1 MSPES
6 GFDPASARADMVERQ
21 LRARGIT
28 DERVLAAMGRVPR
41 ERFVAP
47 ELREQAYED
56 GALPIG
62 HGQTIS
68 QPWVVAAI
76 CQALALTGSE
86 RVLDVGA
93 GSGYSSAVLAELA
106 REVLAVEL
114 IEALARRARRV
125 LAELGYGNVE
135 VREGDA
141 SAGVPGE
148 GPFDAIAV
156 HAAAPRVPAG
166 LIAQLRPGGRLV
178 APIASRGADLLTVFR
193 RVDEGGDRA
202 ELERQVIAPC
212 RFVPLRGAGG
222 YNG

>member
-1 MSPES
+1 LSPDNA
-6 GFDPASARADMVERQ
+6 FDPARARAYMVQRQ

-28 DERVLAAMGRVPR
+28 DERVLAAMGSVPR
-41 ERFVAP
+41 ERFVAS

-56 GALPIG
+56 GALAIG

-76 CQALALTGSE
+76 CQGLELTGTE

-114 IEALARRARRV
+114 IGALARRARRV
-125 LAELGYGNVE
+125 LAELGYENVE

-148 GPFDAIAV
+148 EPFDAIAV

-166 LIAQLRPGGRLV
+166 LVAQLRPGGRLV
-178 APIASRGADLLTVFR
+178 VPIASDGADMLTAFR
-193 RVDEGGDRA
+193 RVDEGS
-202 ELERQVIAPC
+202 EHPMLERYVIAPC
-212 RFVPLRGAGG
+212 RFVPLLGAGG
-222 YNG
+222 YSG